1 MEDAYQVLGV
11 DSNISDEDLKKIYRQ
26 LAKKYHPDKLPNETN
41 KLKMVKINSAYSL
54 IKKARNIK

>member
-1 MEDAYQVLGV
+1 M